1 MLYVN
6 KKYAVISLILN
17 FVLIIVILIQLYQIY
32 NHLMLAKIDKE
43 LYSDEKLKML
53 SFCINSSIFFFVI
66 QIISWFFKKYNFVVV
81 AGGMSILLYTFKM
94 ILFCFQ

>member
-1 MLYVN
+1 MLYVT
-6 KKYAVISLILN
+6 KKHAIVSLILN
-17 FVLIIVILIQLYQIY
+17 FVTIFIIIIQLYQIY
-32 NHLMLAKIDKE
+32 DHLMLAKIDKE

-81 AGGMSILLYTFKM
+81 AGGISILLYIFKM